1 MMLSFRPVATA
12 PGSDIEGVFGGSLSL
27 PVGIELS
34 ARPVAT
40 AHGSDIEWAFGQALL
55 LPVLA

>member
-40 AHGSDIEWAFGQALL
+40 APGWY
-55 LPVLA
+55 